1 MTTKKKSAIA
11 ANKPTENSVAA
22 DCDPK
27 STITVVL
34 NGYRRA
40 ANLDEQVDAI
50 LAQTVKPAEILVWHN
65 ATDSKEI
72 AQNRDIASR
81 TVSAYSNK
89 NFGVWAR
96 FAFALNARTEFVAMF
111 DDDTIPG
118 RRWLENCL
126 ETMAEREALLGTIG
140 LLYLD
145 PPPARSKA
153 VSYYNPFQKIGW
165 YTEGQRGE
173 AVEVDFVGHAWFF
186 KRAWLS
192 TFWRELP
199 DPSIHLCGED
209 MHFSFMLQRYLAIPT
224 IVPKHPPGQP
234 EFWGSTSGAVKG
246 TDKHSLWES
255 NPTDGTKQPFR
266 QSMDEWFKKQRRAGW
281 RLVNDR

>member
-1 MTTKKKSAIA
+1 MS
-11 ANKPTENSVAA
+11 
-22 DCDPK
+22 
-27 STITVVL
+27 ITVVL

-40 ANLDEQVDAI
+40 ANLNEQVDAI

-65 ATDSKEI
+65 ATDSAEI
-72 AQNRDIASR
+72 KQNTEIASR

-118 RRWLENCL
+118 VRWLENCL
-126 ETMAEREALLGTIG
+126 ETMKEREALLGTIG

-145 PPPARSKA
+145 PPPAQSPG
-153 VSYYNPFQKIGW
+153 VSYYNPFVKIGW
-165 YTEGQRGE
+165 YTEGQRGG

-199 DPSIHLCGED
+199 DPDVWLCGED
-209 MHFSFMLQRYLAIPT
+209 MHFSAMLQKYLGIPT
-224 IVPKHPPGQP
+224 VVPRHPPGQP
-234 EFWGSTSGAVKG
+234 ELWGSTSGVVKG
-246 TDKHSLWES
+246 TDNHSLWES

-266 QSMDEWFKKQRRAGW
+266 QSMDDWFKKQRRAGW
-281 RLVNDR
+281 RLVNDVSR